1 MRKYDYSADIYF
13 IPGNEY
19 YGDIGEFKESLFDK
33 YVCVIGL
40 FDSEIEAE
48 EVRTKFLSDK
58 RVWGNNKSGKGGWFW
73 NMSSQLPGHD
83 YEISAPLKV
92 GSNLYEQKNC
102 SYE

>member
-40 FDSEIEAE
+40 FDSEIESEVEQLNFNLINVYGDNNE
-48 EVRTKFLSDK
+48 EM
-58 RVWGNNKSGKGGWFW
+58 G
-73 NMSSQLPGHD
+73 
-83 YEISAPLKV
+83 IV
-92 GSNLYEQKNC
+92 G
-102 SYE
+102 